1 MFSDIQAKKK
11 NRHTYKKKK
20 PLCFGN
26 KKSEVGKAV
35 CLTGMMLLH
44 LLCFHASG
52 GSFMYHKSGL
62 PHPTFTLTSLIPPPR
77 KNELTRLK
85 NLKRDWV

>member
-20 PLCFGN
+20 KKPLCFGN
-26 KKSEVGKAV
+26 KKSEAGKAV

-44 LLCFHASG
+44 LLCFTFPG
-52 GSFMYHKSGL
+52 GSFMCIINL
-62 PHPTFTLTSLIPPPR
+62 AFLIPPHLD
-77 KNELTRLK
+77 LTHSSSEEE
-85 NLKRDWV
+85 